1 MEFNAPAG
9 ENLFDR
15 SKIVGKSTPRIDGPL
30 KVSGRAPYAAER
42 HDVAANQAY
51 GWIVGAGIA
60 KGRIRSMDLDDA
72 RRAPGVIAI
81 VALAFGDLRL
91 GEGEIAGLTLLFGR
105 L

>member
-51 GWIVGAGIA
+51 GWIVGSGIA

-81 VALAFGDLRL
+81 VAASR
-91 GEGEIAGLTLLFGR
+91 
-105 L
+105 